1 MNYELIR
8 ARPEG
13 PCQLN
18 IALPTHFLAHPQPT
32 PSSILWDVRGKQKWR
47 GTKMIVYVKFGTRHA
62 YNKPQKSKGASGWGI

>member
-18 IALPTHFLAHPQPT
+18 IALPTHFLAHPPT
-32 PSSILWDVRGKQKWR
+32 NPILHFVGRERKA
-47 GTKMIVYVKFGTRHA
+47 KMAWHKNDCVC
-62 YNKPQKSKGASGWGI
+62 